1 MNHFYICLY
10 LFSALFFGIN
20 RTTAPQTIKRP
31 SFAARTTTAITID
44 SIQRKTG
51 LTRLYI
57 TLRYFPNK
65 AVTLEKE
72 IRLTDFKGHTSW
84 KATDMEGGDL
94 GRRIMI
100 PESGKMALF
109 IDFPAIPASVRYVDL
124 INTSPDFP
132 FKIIDI
138 SLFDHALSADTKQ
151 TSLTSVQ
158 KQQSGKRPQ
167 PGTSV
172 VHVQLNGYHTRLGI
186 DTALFIETNLITEE
200 QKRIPTKI
208 DSAGRFSVIFPQSYP
223 QQHTLFLPYGY
234 IHFYS
239 EPGDELFISAE
250 LDEMAIPYQK
260 PEEAELNYTHLRYEG
275 DQAKTNQELKTIRT
289 TMYRLFPPT
298 PIEIQGL
305 SAQAYKQKIGQLAQH
320 QQQALDSL
328 MQALHIGEKAAGI
341 ARKSFQ
347 CSVANRLF
355 DFEYKKRLQKRAISL
370 PPDYYRIDLMAL
382 GTPSSLFATEYLNL
396 IDRLELSQ
404 IMDDGKKSVTGNDV
418 IAAFYRLKIP
428 LTSDEQ
434 ELIRHSFSMKT
445 PSDTADI
452 SDFHRRTKAF
462 NQQYPALQLAAREQA
477 LLQKYHSTLSQ
488 TMGMDSELLSEI
500 LYGRRVILSLYALKR
515 ALSDKEL
522 SAFYQPVTQQEIR
535 TAIQSEYLKSIRK

>member
-1 MNHFYICLY
+1 MNHCYICLY

-20 RTTAPQTIKRP
+20 RSTASQTIKRP

-57 TLRYFPNK
+57 TLRYFPYK

-72 IRLTDFKGHTSW
+72 IRLTDFKSHSSW

-100 PESGKMALF
+100 PESGKMTLF
-109 IDFPAIPASVRYVDL
+109 IDFPAIPASVRYVDF
-124 INTSPDFP
+124 INTSQDFP

-151 TSLTSVQ
+151 TPLTSVQ
-158 KQQSGKRPQ
+158 KQPGKRPQ
-167 PGTSV
+167 SSTSV
-172 VHVQLNGYHTRLGI
+172 VHVLLNGYHSRLGI
-186 DTALFIETNLITEE
+186 DTALFLETNLITGE
-200 QKRIPTKI
+200 QKRIPQKI
-208 DSAGRFSVIFPQSYP
+208 DSAGRFSVVFPQSYP

-250 LDEMAIPYQK
+250 LDEMAVPYQK

-328 MQALHIGEKAAGI
+328 IQALHIGEKAAGI

-355 DFEYKKRLQKRAISL
+355 DLEYKKRLQKRAISL
-370 PPDYYRIDLMAL
+370 PPDYYRIDLTAL
-382 GTPSSLFATEYLNL
+382 GTPSSLFAAEYLNL

-418 IAAFYRLKIP
+418 VSAFNRLNIP

-434 ELIRHSFSMKT
+434 ELIRYSFSMKT
-445 PSDTADI
+445 PSDTASI

-477 LLQKYHSTLSQ
+477 LLQKYRSTLSR
-488 TMGMDSELLSEI
+488 TMGIDSKLLSEI

-535 TAIQSEYLKSIRK
+535 TAIQSEYLKSTRK

>member
-1 MNHFYICLY
+1 MNHFYVCLY

-20 RTTAPQTIKRP
+20 RTTASQTIKRP
-31 SFAARTTTAITID
+31 SFAARTTTAVTID

-65 AVTLEKE
+65 AVTFEKE

-100 PESGKMALF
+100 PESGKMTLF
-109 IDFPAIPASVRYVDL
+109 IDFPAIPTNVRYVDF
-124 INTSPDFP
+124 INTSQDFP

-138 SLFDHALSADTKQ
+138 PLFDHALSADTKQ
-151 TSLTSVQ
+151 APLTSVQ
-158 KQQSGKRPQ
+158 KRQPSKQPQSG
-167 PGTSV
+167 TSI
-172 VHVQLNGYHTRLGI
+172 VHVQLNGYHSRLGV
-186 DTALFIETNLITEE
+186 DTALFIETNFISGE
-200 QKRIPTKI
+200 QKRIPKKI
-208 DSAGRFSVIFPQSYP
+208 DPAGRFTVVFPQSYP
-223 QQHTLFLPYGY
+223 QQQTLFLPHGY

-250 LDEMAIPYQK
+250 LDEMAVPYQK

-275 DQAKTNQELKTIRT
+275 DQAKTNHELKTIRT

-305 SAQAYKQKIGQLAQH
+305 SAQAYKQRIVQLAQR

-328 MQALHIGEKAAGI
+328 IQVLHMGQKSAGI

-347 CSVANRLF
+347 CAVANRLF
-355 DFEYKKRLQKRAISL
+355 DFEYKKRLQKIPASL
-370 PPDYYRIDLMAL
+370 PPDYYRINLTAF
-382 GTPSSLFATEYLNL
+382 GSPSSLFATEYLNL
-396 IDRLELSQ
+396 IDRLEHSQ

-418 IAAFYRLKIP
+418 VSAFNRLNIP

-434 ELIRHSFSMKT
+434 ELIRYSFSMKT
-445 PSDTADI
+445 PSDTAGI

-477 LLQKYHSTLSQ
+477 LLQKYRSTLSR
-488 TMGMDSELLSEI
+488 TMGMDSKLLSEI

-522 SAFYQPVTQQEIR
+522 SAFYQPITQQEIR
-535 TAIQSEYLKSIRK
+535 TAIQSEYLKSTRK